1 MHSYR
6 IAAVAVAASAALV
19 LAGCSTP
26 DGNGGADGDADTGS
40 VVLLIPGTT
49 GDGGFFDQA
58 DAGVRE
64 GAAAAGWDV
73 QVVEAGYE
81 PTKWEPALTDLASG
95 DSDVIMTGSF
105 AMIELVSQAAVT
117 YPDKKFVL
125 FDAEPSSDICGDCS
139 NVYAITYNYLETG
152 FLAGALA
159 GLVETAEGVD
169 RIQGT
174 GVVGVVGGQEIP
186 VIQDYIAGYE
196 LGVATVAPDVQV
208 LSAYAGSFAD
218 PVKGKAVAN
227 DMVQQGA
234 EILFTA
240 AGSTDKGVIESAASN
255 TVWAIGNA
263 AAQANDASAVNG
275 VEAVLT
281 SSDTN
286 VQTSLSDAVAL
297 AAKGELPLGETRLF
311 GVKEGTNSIIESA
324 NYLSVVPQEIRDQV
338 AALIQDIKDGKYD
351 AQLSK

>member
-1 MHSYR
+1 MHVTR
-6 IAAVAVAASAALV
+6 IAAIAATAIATIA

-26 DGNGGADGDADTGS
+26 GETDTPEAQG

-58 DAGVRE
+58 ADGVRE
-64 GAAAAGWDV
+64 GADEAGWEA

-95 DSDVIMTGSF
+95 DNDIIITGSF

-117 YPDKKFVL
+117 YPDKQFVL

-159 GLVETAEGVD
+159 GLVETADGID
-169 RIQGT
+169 RIEGT
-174 GVVGVVGGQEIP
+174 GIVGVVGGQEIP

-196 LGVATVAPDVQV
+196 LGVETVAPDVQV

-218 PVKGKAVAN
+218 PVKGKAVGD

-240 AGSTDKGVIESAASN
+240 AGSTDKGVIESAATN
-255 TVWAIGNA
+255 NVWAIGNA
-263 AAQANDASAVNG
+263 TAQALDASSVNG

-286 VQTSLSDAVAL
+286 VKTSLSDAVKL
-297 AAKGELPLGETRLF
+297 AAAGELPVGETRLF
-311 GVKEGTNSIIESA
+311 GVKEGTNSIIESP
-324 NYLSVVPQEIRDQV
+324 NYQSIVPEEIREQL
-338 AALIQDIKDGKYD
+338 AALIQDVADGKYD
-351 AQLSK
+351 DQLAK

>member
-6 IAAVAVAASAALV
+6 IGAVTLAAVAALA
-19 LAGCSTP
+19 LAGCSSP
-26 DGNGGADGDADTGS
+26 SGSGGDEPSTGS

-64 GAAAAGWDV
+64 GAEAAGWDV

-95 DSDVIMTGSF
+95 DSDVIISGSF

-117 YPDKKFVL
+117 YPDKQFVL
-125 FDAEPSSDICGDCS
+125 FDAEPSADICGECA

-169 RIQGT
+169 RITGT

-196 LGVATVAPDVQV
+196 LGVSTVAPDVQV

-218 PVKGKAVAN
+218 PVKGKAVGD

-240 AGSTDKGVIESAASN
+240 AGSTDKGVFESAASN
-255 TVWAIGNA
+255 NVWAIGNA
-263 AAQANDASAVNG
+263 AAQANDASAING

-286 VQTSLSDAVAL
+286 VQTSLADAVVL
-297 AAKGELPLGETRLF
+297 AGKGELPLGESRLF
-311 GVKEGTNSIIESA
+311 GVKEGTNSIIESS
-324 NYLSVVPQEIRDQV
+324 NYTSVVPQEIRDQL
-338 AALIQDIKDGKYD
+338 AALVQDIKDGKYD
-351 AQLSK
+351 DQLAK

>member
-6 IAAVAVAASAALV
+6 IGAVAVAAAVALA

-26 DGNGGADGDADTGS
+26 GDSGDETDAGS

-64 GAAAAGWDV
+64 GAEKAGWDV

-95 DSDVIMTGSF
+95 DSDVIISGSF
-105 AMIELVSQAAVT
+105 AMIELVSQAAVA

-125 FDAEPSSDICGDCS
+125 FDAEPSADICGDCA
-139 NVYAITYNYLETG
+139 NVYSITYNYLETG

-159 GLVETAEGVD
+159 GLVETADGID
-169 RIQGT
+169 RIEGT

-196 LGVATVAPDVQV
+196 LGVKTVAPDVRV

-218 PVKGKAVAN
+218 PVKGKAVAD

-240 AGSTDKGVIESAASN
+240 AGSTDKGVFESAASN
-255 TVWAIGNA
+255 DVWAIGNA
-263 AAQANDASAVNG
+263 AAQANDASSVNG

-286 VQTSLSDAVAL
+286 VQTSLADAVTL
-297 AAKGELPLGETRLF
+297 AAAGELPVGESRLF
-311 GVKEGTNSIIESA
+311 GVKEGTNSIIESS
-324 NYLSVVPQEIRDQV
+324 NYTSVVPQEIRDEL
-338 AALIQDIKDGKYD
+338 AALVQDIKDGKYD
-351 AQLSK
+351 EQLAK